1 MNNNNNNN
9 RNFIA
14 IFIATICIIVI
25 KQLWVSIQ
33 IKENHLRN
41 QKLYNTNVKFMY
53 V

>member
-14 IFIATICIIVI
+14 IFIATIN
-25 KQLWVSIQ
+25 IQ

-41 QKLYNTNVKFMY
+41 QKLYNTNVIIIQY
-53 V
+53 S